1 MVLDTSVLVAGL
13 RSWTGASNLLLEYV
27 LAGQIKPLLSVPL
40 ILEYEEVLKRPDQL
54 LECGLSADQIDS
66 LLFVICTEGIQV
78 NPTYRWR
85 PQLSD
90 PGDEMV
96 LETAV
101 NGSARAIVTHNRRDF
116 VAGAARFGIEVFSPG
131 EAWERVKRR

>member
-1 MVLDTSVLVAGL
+1 
-13 RSWTGASNLLLEYV
+13 LLLEYV
-27 LAGQIKPLLSVPL
+27 LTGQIRPLLSVPL
-40 ILEYEEVLKRPDQL
+40 ILEYEAVLKRPDQL
-54 LECGLSADQIDS
+54 LDCGLSGNQIDS
-66 LLFVICTEGIQV
+66 LLFVICSVGIQV

-101 NGSARAIVTHNRRDF
+101 NGRAKAIVTHNRRDF
-116 VAGAARFGIEVFSPG
+116 VAGAAGFGIEVLSPG
-131 EAWERVKRR
+131 EAWERERRR